1 MRPPCIDVILQQ
13 RLEQII
19 SDSLAAIRRWW
30 LAGGTKLGGK
40 RELSHSSAMALL
52 GTLTWHEKFI
62 HDSFFIVIPGLG
74 GDIYVCSWTPSAN
87 SVVYLCYY
95 LTACGVVALR
105 AYSLI
110 VPCYIERLY
119 CSEEKNLVMIRSD
132 IYGIYWWSCSV
143 LAPSVY
149 LCLFSLF
156 MMGTADE
163 TFFFVVLCQLNVWL
177 VLLSIPILVQGG
189 VGWGVL

>member
-1 MRPPCIDVILQQ
+1 
-13 RLEQII
+13 
-19 SDSLAAIRRWW
+19 
-30 LAGGTKLGGK
+30 
-40 RELSHSSAMALL
+40 MALL

-95 LTACGVVALR
+95 LTACGVVALH

-119 CSEEKNLVMIRSD
+119 CSEEKNLVMIR
-132 IYGIYWWSCSV
+132 YLWYLLMV
-143 LAPSVY
+143 LFGVSP
-149 LCLFSLF
+149 LCLSVFILTVYD
-156 MMGTADE
+156 GHCRWN
-163 TFFFVVLCQLNVWL
+163 FFLCSAV
-177 VLLSIPILVQGG
+177 PIECMIGFAQHPHSSPRWGG
-189 VGWGVL
+189 VFCNWTISSP